1 MNPVRKGLKEYLA
14 VRRALGYELRLATG
28 ALHKFVDFLEE
39 RGALHITTQLAVE
52 WAKQPKDAQ
61 RATWSQ
67 RLSMVRC
74 FARHSVATNP
84 LTEIPPD
91 RLLACR
97 IPRRNPYIYT
107 NDEVVR
113 LIASAKQLSSTI
125 GLRPWTY
132 STLFGLIAVT
142 GMRIAEPL
150 GLERDDVDLDAGI
163 ITIRKTKFRK
173 SRLVPVH
180 ASTKRVLLAYA
191 RRRDRV
197 FPRASCPIFFL
208 TDRGTPLT
216 QCSVRWT
223 FVKLSCKIGL
233 REPAKS
239 HGKGPRLHDF
249 RHRVAVKTLVQWYKS
264 GVDVEQNLP
273 KLSTYLGH
281 AKVTDTYWYLSATPE
296 LLELAAERL
305 QPTKERLLS

>member
-1 MNPVRKGLKEYLA
+1 MNPVRRGLKEYLA

-28 ALHKFVDFLEE
+28 ALHNFVDFLEQ
-39 RGALHITTQLAVE
+39 RDAVHITTQLALA
-52 WAKQPKDAQ
+52 WAKQPKGAQ
-61 RATWSQ
+61 RATWST

-74 FARHSVATNP
+74 FARHYAATDP
-84 LTEIPPD
+84 LTEVPPD

-107 NDEVVR
+107 DGEVGR
-113 LIASAKQLSSTI
+113 LLAAARKLPSTI

-142 GMRIAEPL
+142 GMRISEPL
-150 GLERDDVDLDAGI
+150 GLDGDDVDLDSGM

-180 ASTKRVLLAYA
+180 TSTKRVLRAYA
-191 RRRDRV
+191 RRRDQI
-197 FPRASCPIFFL
+197 FPRASCPSFFL
-208 TDRGTPLT
+208 SDRGTPLT
-216 QCSVRWT
+216 QSTVRWT

-239 HGKGPRLHDF
+239 HGNGPRLQDF
-249 RHRVAVKTLVQWYKS
+249 RHRVAVRTLLEWYKS
-264 GVDVEQNLP
+264 DVDVEQNLP
-273 KLSTYLGH
+273 KLSTFLGH

-296 LLELAAERL
+296 LLQLAADRL
-305 QPTKERLLS
+305 QPTKERLL